1 MISKR
6 LEELEHFGI
15 KLGLENISA
24 LLAAIGDPQTWYPS
38 ILIAGTNGKGSV
50 GAMLAKILQTQ
61 GYRTGHY
68 SSPHLTDVRERV
80 SVDREPISPDA
91 FEQELTSVFTAIDLL
106 QQNGQLQN
114 PPTYFETLTALA
126 FQHFRNRKVDI
137 AVVEVGMGGRYDATN
152 VLNHILSIITT
163 IDYDHEAYLG
173 KTLASIAFE
182 KTGILR
188 LGGQLVTGSLPIE
201 ASAVIRDAVGRLRIL
216 WRQSEREDVQNLKLE
231 NGFPV
236 FRYRPLQKTIRV
248 NLRGKYQADNA
259 AVALLA
265 CDALGQL
272 GFRIEGSAAREALA
286 TVEWPGR
293 LQMLSENPTVLLDC
307 AHNPMG
313 VRALSDFL
321 KDMGWGKVIALF
333 TAMKDKNY
341 STMLKVMAPALE
353 KIWLTRIPP
362 LDRCA
367 DFDQLTVAT
376 HSEGIRFGYNEDAS
390 EAFVDAREEAGS
402 KGLPLVV
409 FGSMYLIGQI
419 LKDQKQH

>member
-15 KLGLENISA
+15 KLGLENIRV

-61 GYRTGHY
+61 GFRTGHY
-68 SSPHLTDVRERV
+68 SSPHLADVRERI
-80 SVDREPISPDA
+80 SVDGELISPDA
-91 FEQELTSVFTAIDLL
+91 FEQELASVFTAIDLL

-114 PPTYFETLTALA
+114 PPTHFETLTALG

-137 AVVEVGMGGRYDATN
+137 AVIEVGMGGRYDATN
-152 VLNHILSIITT
+152 VLNQILSIITT
-163 IDYDHEAYLG
+163 IDYDHESYLG
-173 KTLASIAFE
+173 KTLAAIAFE
-182 KTGILR
+182 KAGILR
-188 LGGQLVTGSLPIE
+188 LGGQLVTGLLPIE
-201 ASAVIRDAVGRLRIL
+201 ASAVIRDTAGRSRIL
-216 WRQSEREDVQNLKLE
+216 WRQSDREDVQDLKLE

-236 FRYRPLQKTIRV
+236 FRYRPLQKTVRV
-248 NLRGKYQADNA
+248 NLRGKYQAENA

-286 TVEWPGR
+286 SVEWPGR
-293 LQMLSENPTVLLDC
+293 LQMLSENPIVLLDC

-313 VRALSDFL
+313 VRSLFDFL

-367 DFDQLTVAT
+367 DFDQLTVAA
-376 HSEGIRFGYNEDAS
+376 HSEGIRFGYNEDTS
-390 EAFVDAREEAGS
+390 EAFIDAREEAIS

-419 LKDQKQH
+419 LKDQKQP